1 MARAETAYEIRK
13 AGMKN
18 KATITHIENRKAG
31 EIFGDAA
38 RIPEQLVMVIFGKID
53 GWEGRIG
60 AITKPS
66 SRYISPKSN
75 MAKFIQKYK
84 KPPDTGMTVEVA
96 TNDRGYWAL
105 VT

>member
-1 MARAETAYEIRK
+1 MAKAETAYEIRK

-18 KATITHIENRKAG
+18 KATITRIEVKKAG

-60 AITKPS
+60 ALTKPIS
-66 SRYISPKSN
+66 KYVSPKSN
-75 MAKFIQKYK
+75 MAGFLHKYN
-84 KPPDTGMTVEVA
+84 KPPEVGMTVEVA
-96 TNDRGYWAL
+96 TNDRGYWTF
-105 VT
+105 VM